1 MPQYVITARDGTD
14 EGALARRMAARPA
27 HLANVAPMV
36 EAGQLIAGGA
46 TLDDAGQMTGSVTIA
61 EFPDRAALD
70 HWLAT
75 DPYVVQGVWQ
85 TIEVQPSRLA
95 VLAKR

>member
-46 TLDDAGQMTGSVTIA
+46 ILDDAGQMIGSVTIA
-61 EFPDRAALD
+61 DFPNRAALD

-85 TIEVQPSRLA
+85 SIDVQPFRLA
-95 VLAKR
+95 VLAKK

>member
-14 EGALARRMAARPA
+14 AGALARRMAARPA

-36 EAGQLIAGGA
+36 EAGTLIAGGA
-46 TLDDAGQMTGSVTIA
+46 ILDAAGQMIGSVTIA
-61 EFPDRAALD
+61 DFPDRAALD

-75 DPYVVQGVWQ
+75 DPYVLQGVWQ
-85 TIEVQPSRLA
+85 TIDVQPFRLA
-95 VLAKR
+95 VLAKQ

>member
-14 EGALARRMAARPA
+14 PGALARRMAARPA
-27 HLANVAPMV
+27 HLANVAPLV
-36 EAGQLIAGGA
+36 EAGRLIAGGA
-46 TLDDAGQMTGSVTIA
+46 LLDDAGQMIGSVTIA

-70 HWLAT
+70 QWLAT

-85 TIEVQPSRLA
+85 SIDVQPFRLA
-95 VLAKR
+95 VLAKK

>member
-1 MPQYVITARDGTD
+1 MPHYVITARDGTD
-14 EGALARRMAARPA
+14 PDALARRMAARPA
-27 HLANVAPMV
+27 HLANVTPLV
-36 EAGQLIAGGA
+36 EAGQIIAGGA
-46 TLDDAGQMTGSVTIA
+46 MLDDAGRMIGSVTIA
-61 EFPDRAALD
+61 EFADRAALD

-85 TIEVQPSRLA
+85 TIDIQPFRLA